1 MGCGRRGGRRLT
13 STPRDETPRN
23 ETLRTETPRNETL
36 RTETPRRPDASMSLL
51 VDVMTHTV
59 DQGYEDAALR
69 KRRASEEKL
78 RESQSQSRAAGPN
91 TESRD
96 GAPPDSDVGPFRWPG
111 RATVLAA
118 VVLVVAGGLFATA
131 AVKTH
136 QGDAAAKRDRQR
148 LVQQVEQQQSAADA
162 LQRQADTLGTQ
173 IINARDGALATADR
187 SGALR
192 NQLAELGG
200 VDGAVPV
207 AGSGVRIVL
216 DDAPSSSSAARDG
229 SGIIL
234 DSDVRRVV
242 NGLFAEGAEA
252 IAINGQRLTT
262 QTAIREAGGAI
273 LVDYRPLSP
282 PYSIDAIGPPTL
294 GTAFQSGDTGRLFTT
309 EHQLYGLGYSVSD
322 HQRLTLPAA
331 ATLVVH
337 YAKPLDSP

>member
-1 MGCGRRGGRRLT
+1 MGRRRRGGRRLT
-13 STPRDETPRN
+13 STPHDDTTRN
-23 ETLRTETPRNETL
+23 ETLRR
-36 RTETPRRPDASMSLL
+36 ETPRRPDASMSLL

-69 KRRASEEKL
+69 KRRASEARL
-78 RESQSQSRAAGPN
+78 RESQALGQATGPHAASA
-91 TESRD
+91 E
-96 GAPPDSDVGPFRWPG
+96 GAAAPASGDVGPFRWPG

-136 QGDAAAKRDRQR
+136 EGDAAAKRDRQR

-162 LQRQADTLGTQ
+162 LQKQADTLGTQ
-173 IINARDGALATADR
+173 ITNARDGALAAADR

-192 NQLAELGG
+192 TQLAELDG
-200 VDGAVPV
+200 VDGAVAV
-207 AGSGVRIVL
+207 AGTGVRIVL
-216 DDAPSSSSAARDG
+216 DDAPSASPTARDG

-242 NGLFAEGAEA
+242 NGLFAAGAEA
-252 IAINGQRLTT
+252 IAVNGQRLTT

-282 PYSIDAIGPPTL
+282 PYSVEAIGPPTL
-294 GTAFQSGDTGRLFTT
+294 GTAFQAGDAGQLFTT
-309 EHQLYGLGYSVSD
+309 EHQLYGLGYSLQD

-337 YAKPLDSP
+337 YAKPLDTP

>member
-1 MGCGRRGGRRLT
+1 
-13 STPRDETPRN
+13 
-23 ETLRTETPRNETL
+23 
-36 RTETPRRPDASMSLL
+36 MSLL

-59 DQGYEDAALR
+59 DQGYADAALR
-69 KRRASEEKL
+69 KKAAEERRHDAAVQRQPIDSEPAP
-78 RESQSQSRAAGPN
+78 SGGSAAPSG
-91 TESRD
+91 T
-96 GAPPDSDVGPFRWPG
+96 GPFRWPG
-111 RATVLAA
+111 RATVFAA

-148 LVQQVEQQQSAADA
+148 LVQQVEQQQAAADS
-162 LQRQADTLGTQ
+162 LQRQADTLNTQ
-173 IINARDGALATADR
+173 ITTARDSALATTDR

-192 NQLAELGG
+192 NQLAELSG
-200 VDGAVPV
+200 VDGAVAV
-207 AGSGVRIVL
+207 AGSGVRVTL
-216 DDAPSSSSAARDG
+216 DDAAASGPAAHDG

-242 NGLFAEGAEA
+242 NGLFAAGAEA
-252 IAINGQRLTT
+252 VAVNGQRLTT

-282 PYSIDAIGPPTL
+282 PYSIDAIGPPAL
-294 GTAFQSGDTGRLFTT
+294 GSAFESGDTGRLFTT
-309 EHQLYGLGYSVSD
+309 EHQLYGLGYTVQD

>member
-1 MGCGRRGGRRLT
+1 MGCRRRGGRRLT
-13 STPRDETPRN
+13 SPPPD
-23 ETLRTETPRNETL
+23 
-36 RTETPRRPDASMSLL
+36 ETPRRPDASMSLL

-59 DQGYEDAALR
+59 DRGYADAALR
-69 KRRASEEKL
+69 KRRASEERL
-78 RESQSQSRAAGPN
+78 RESQTLRQATDPN
-91 TESRD
+91 AESSD
-96 GAPPDSDVGPFRWPG
+96 GAAARPGARVGPFRWPG
-111 RATVLAA
+111 RATVFAA

-173 IINARDGALATADR
+173 IISARDGALATADR
-187 SGALR
+187 TGALR
-192 NQLAELGG
+192 SQLTELGG
-200 VDGAVPV
+200 VDGAVAV

-216 DDAPSSSSAARDG
+216 DDAPAASAAARDG

-242 NGLFAEGAEA
+242 NGLFAAGAEA
-252 IAINGQRLTT
+252 IAVNGQRLTT

-282 PYSIDAIGPPTL
+282 PYSVDAIGPPAL
-294 GTAFQSGDTGRLFTT
+294 GTAFQSGDVGRLFTT
-309 EHQLYGLGYSVSD
+309 EHQLYGLGYIVQD

>member
-1 MGCGRRGGRRLT
+1 
-13 STPRDETPRN
+13 
-23 ETLRTETPRNETL
+23 
-36 RTETPRRPDASMSLL
+36 MSLL

-69 KRRASEEKL
+69 KRRVAAARL
-78 RESQSQSRAAGPN
+78 RESQTVRNPTDPQADPSGGAAPSGG
-91 TESRD
+91 D
-96 GAPPDSDVGPFRWPG
+96 IGPFRWPG

-136 QGDAAAKRDRQR
+136 EGDAAAKRDRQR
-148 LVQQVEQQQSAADA
+148 LVQQVEQQQSATDA
-162 LQRQADTLGTQ
+162 LQKQADSLGTQ
-173 IINARDGALATADR
+173 ITNARDGALAAADR

-192 NQLAELGG
+192 NELTELGG
-200 VDGAVPV
+200 VDGAVAV
-207 AGSGVRIVL
+207 TGTGVRVVL
-216 DDAPSSSSAARDG
+216 DDAPSTSAAARDG

-242 NGLFAEGAEA
+242 NGLFAAGAEA
-252 IAINGQRLTT
+252 IAVNGQRLTT

-282 PYSIDAIGPPTL
+282 PYSVEAIGPPTL
-294 GTAFQSGDTGRLFTT
+294 GAAFQAGDAGQLFVT
-309 EHQLYGLGYSVSD
+309 EHQLYGLGYSVQD
-322 HQRLTLPAA
+322 HERLTLPAA

-337 YAKPLDSP
+337 YAKPLDTP